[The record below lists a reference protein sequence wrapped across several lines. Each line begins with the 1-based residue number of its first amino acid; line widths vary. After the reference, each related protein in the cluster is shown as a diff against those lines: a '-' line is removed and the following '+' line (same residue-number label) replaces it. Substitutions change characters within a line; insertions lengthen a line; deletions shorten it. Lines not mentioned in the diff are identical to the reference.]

1 MTADPSRGYV
11 PHIDGLRAIAVL
23 AVILFHL
30 DPAWLPGG
38 FTGVDVFFVI
48 SGFVVS
54 ASVHRLP
61 PLSLGQSMLRFYAR
75 RIRRIAPALLACLLL
90 TAVASVL
97 FIPESWLS
105 EASDK
110 TGLMAFF
117 GFSNWVLAAIGN
129 DYFAPKA
136 EFNPYTHT
144 WSLGVEEQ
152 FYLLFP
158 LLFLAWARGV
168 RGR

>member
-23 AVILFHL
+23 AVIVFHL

-61 PLSLGQSMLRFYAR
+61 PLPLWQSMLRFYAG
-75 RIRRIAPALLACLLL
+75 RIRRLAPALLACPLL
-90 TAVASVL
+90 TAVDSVV
-97 FIPESWLS
+97 FISKSWVSESM
-105 EASDK
+105 DK
-110 TGLMAFF
+110 IGRIAYF
-117 GFSNWVLAAIGN
+117 G
-129 DYFAPKA
+129 
-136 EFNPYTHT
+136 
-144 WSLGVEEQ
+144 
-152 FYLLFP
+152 
-158 LLFLAWARGV
+158 
-168 RGR
+168 

>member
-23 AVILFHL
+23 AVIVFHL

-61 PLSLGQSMLRFYAR
+61 PLSLGQSMLRFYVR
-75 RIRRIAPALLACLLL
+75 RIRRIAQHHVDLRARPQLGRQAKTQDCPPRARVGIVRPASCCHA
-90 TAVASVL
+90 TR
-97 FIPESWLS
+97 
-105 EASDK
+105 
-110 TGLMAFF
+110 G
-117 GFSNWVLAAIGN
+117 
-129 DYFAPKA
+129 
-136 EFNPYTHT
+136 
-144 WSLGVEEQ
+144 
-152 FYLLFP
+152 
-158 LLFLAWARGV
+158 ARG
-168 RGR
+168 RNCRPG